1 MSSQKTSNKISHAI
15 HEVGACAE
23 TWQYFHIDQYAP
35 ESMCTAMD
43 SVNIL
48 LAPFLPIFTMIVAVH
63 ALVRLYEWIKK
74 RVGKS

>member
-1 MSSQKTSNKISHAI
+1 
-15 HEVGACAE
+15 
-23 TWQYFHIDQYAP
+23 
-35 ESMCTAMD
+35 MCTAMD